1 MGTSFF
7 FVIIAA
13 IYFGCAY
20 WGIRRL
26 FPRDTAIAYLTFL
39 GAFSTFSYATNGIK
53 AGAAASLFILA
64 LSYYRKWIICVPL
77 LIITLGFHHSMIMPI
92 AAFILAMLLKNPK
105 HFFWIWLFC
114 LICAITHVYF
124 FQQLFAG
131 LADDKAASY
140 LYSTDTDWG
149 GKSGF
154 RIDFVLYSAMPV
166 FVGYYAI
173 YKYKIKSK
181 VYDLL
186 LKIYLTANGI
196 WMLCMY
202 AEFTNR
208 IAYLSWAIYPLV
220 LIFPILEIGW
230 GNRHYKTVA
239 NVFIAHLAFTLF
251 MEILYY

>member
-20 WGIRRL
+20 WGVRRL

-114 LICAITHVYF
+114 LICAITHVSF